1 MNPQVIDGPE
11 AHLAYKDAVF
21 VSPHKFVGGVGASG
35 LLIAKKKLFPRGI
48 APSVPGGGTVFFVTD
63 KDHSYIKDIEEK
75 EQGGTPN
82 IIGTIRAGLVFQ
94 LKATVGEAVI
104 REREHELFRCA
115 MDRWKSNTNIVVL
128 GNTDVERIA
137 IVSFMVRHGQ
147 RFLHYNYVGVLL
159 NDLFGIQ
166 SRGGC
171 ACAGP
176 YGQSILG
183 VDHTTA
189 KCFESQLLQDNDNE
203 FLRPGFVRINFNY
216 FTDDA
221 TRNFIIEAV
230 DFVATHGWKFLPYY
244 TFYTDTGEW
253 VHIRNKRFP
262 ARKWLHDIS
271 FAKEG
276 AVYPTTKDQVAS
288 TEVYVSYMEE
298 AQQLAGSVLEDIKKG
313 FKTIQDKA
321 KIDQQK
327 LLAPEGEAMRWFV
340 YPAEILQQ
348 IGVPGAAEVLSNSV
362 AECKIRPNN
371 DAKGTIAIRDQGDS
385 TFLGRS
391 FSALLASR
399 LSEKPAPGNDETH
412 VPMTATVNPINNKTQ
427 NALVLEA
434 QRTAEAIAAIIKE
447 EKKLEEEDDDAVCML
462 RPRAQKP
469 AVPSVSSVPTPEAEA
484 VDTSKMTPKQLY
496 RMRQKSGLLPKIPD
510 KEILRPTMRAIKEF
524 DMIRGGDRVLLGLSG
539 GKDSLTLLHTLL
551 AIKRILPP
559 HLQFELGACTVDPQ
573 TDAYDPS
580 PLIPYMA
587 KLGVPYFFESQ
598 PIIDIAKDKGASS
611 ICSWCARMKRGV
623 LYGCARREGY
633 NVLALG
639 QHLDDLAESFVMS
652 VFNNGLLRTIKAH
665 YSNDKGDLR
674 VIRPFVFVREK
685 MFREFA
691 EKTRLPVINE
701 NCPACF
707 TIPKERR
714 RVKTLLAA
722 QEHVNPN
729 LFSCLLRAMHPL
741 MTTNMRNLVDAL
753 AATEDPEDVV
763 EKENGDQES
772 TATSATT
779 STTISKKRQHRVTAN
794 GGGEAKGANDDNNRN
809 SKNNNNS
816 NDNED
821 DDEGNIAIA
830 RRVAKKR
837 RTAPESVVPAR
848 AANAG
853 SCAAVAVAV
862 DQAASAE
869 QPPQPEEEEE
879 TK

>member
-1 MNPQVIDGPE
+1 
-11 AHLAYKDAVF
+11 
-21 VSPHKFVGGVGASG
+21 
-35 LLIAKKKLFPRGI
+35 
-48 APSVPGGGTVFFVTD
+48 
-63 KDHSYIKDIEEK
+63 
-75 EQGGTPN
+75 
-82 IIGTIRAGLVFQ
+82 
-94 LKATVGEAVI
+94 
-104 REREHELFRCA
+104 
-115 MDRWKSNTNIVVL
+115 
-128 GNTDVERIA
+128 
-137 IVSFMVRHGQ
+137 
-147 RFLHYNYVGVLL
+147 
-159 NDLFGIQ
+159 
-166 SRGGC
+166 
-171 ACAGP
+171 
-176 YGQSILG
+176 
-183 VDHTTA
+183 
-189 KCFESQLLQDNDNE
+189 
-203 FLRPGFVRINFNY
+203 
-216 FTDDA
+216 
-221 TRNFIIEAV
+221 
-230 DFVATHGWKFLPYY
+230 
-244 TFYTDTGEW
+244 
-253 VHIRNKRFP
+253 
-262 ARKWLHDIS
+262 
-271 FAKEG
+271 
-276 AVYPTTKDQVAS
+276 
-288 TEVYVSYMEE
+288 MEE